1 MVSVTHGQGSGAL
14 VNVDFVKGHCGWDT
28 VTLVPASQIPP
39 ERQLEAAL
47 KIIDIPVSGG
57 LEVGFMGKGEREGE
71 IRLRIAESTTRNWI
85 AMCGGMSQVIG
96 KALVETGFGDHF
108 NLNPSGPMLRVKLV
122 TDSGVIPLEIE
133 IEGVKMRR
141 TTTVMDEYA
150 AFSYK
155 CGVEPLVLDGVRGLQ
170 IDRFIILD
178 IAAVEDRHPGIDFTR
193 RDPGPHLEIVNA
205 LLRTF
210 QRHCGSAHGAVG
222 MLYDDRPEG
231 PGQFRIYPRFF
242 SPDLAAARIPY
253 EFQCGTGTVA
263 VGLALAHHK
272 RLPFKEQQGHI
283 VFEWGSQR
291 ATPDP
296 YGIRTSQLNLVLQGG
311 RVSKASFTHSVVE
324 ILAEGTLHLPQY

>member
-1 MVSVTHGQGSGAL
+1 MN
-14 VNVDFVKGHCGWDT
+14 VNFVKGHCGWDT
-28 VTLVPASQIPP
+28 VTLVLAGQIPP
-39 ERQLEAAL
+39 EHQLEAAL

-57 LEVGFMGKGEREGE
+57 LEVGFMGRGEREGE
-71 IRLRIAESTTRNWI
+71 IRLKIAESTTRNWI
-85 AMCGGMSQVIG
+85 AMCGGMTQVIG
-96 KALVETGFGDHF
+96 KALVETAFRDHF
-108 NLNPSGPMLRVKLV
+108 NLNLSGPTLRVKLV
-122 TDSGVIPLEIE
+122 TNSGVIPIE
-133 IEGVKMRR
+133 IDIEDAKTRR
-141 TTTVMDEYA
+141 TTTVMDDYA

-155 CGVEPLVLDGVRGLQ
+155 CGVEPLVVDGVRGLQ
-170 IDRFIILD
+170 VDRFIILD
-178 IAAVEDRHPGIDFTR
+178 IATLEGRHPGVDFTR
-193 RDPGPHLEIVNA
+193 RDPGQHLEIVNA

-231 PGQFRIYPRFF
+231 PGRFRIYPRFF
-242 SPDLAAARIPY
+242 SPDLAAAKIPY

-263 VGLALAHHK
+263 VGVALAHHK
-272 RLPFKEQQGHI
+272 QLPFKEQQGRI